1 MQQGGYQLL
10 SIVLTI
16 VVAVI
21 GGAVTGKRITLLS
34 LNYVTLFKV
43 MACSI
48 TKDELA
54 IRVEG
59 VGSWDFD

>member
-1 MQQGGYQLL
+1 M